1 MDEKLKHRFFKK
13 KMKDFV
19 NDHNPPFPTII
30 CEMERIYIMELVRR
44 NCLFAKP
51 MKLFTSQQFYSMI
64 EERLDIQKETFD
76 YGDLYILVTIN

>member
-1 MDEKLKHRFFKK
+1 
-13 KMKDFV
+13 
-19 NDHNPPFPTII
+19 
-30 CEMERIYIMELVRR
+30 
-44 NCLFAKP
+44 